1 MLYLPIN
8 RSWLFSLTAQRIYFV
23 SALLALALT
32 ATLMGVHMAMR
43 VAGTRTLTRDAASV
57 IRALLYPEVLGM
69 AILWA
74 AMWYFWFGFDR
85 SHYFKR
91 TIWFFLLFFVAP
103 FGPLLYYFVVY
114 RRCVSVQAQ
123 PPALNLP

>member
-57 IRALLYPEVLGM
+57 IRVLLYPEVLGM

-114 RRCVSVQAQ
+114 RRCVSVQT

>member
-1 MLYLPIN
+1 MLYLPIH

-23 SALLALALT
+23 SALLTSALT

-43 VAGTRTLTRDAASV
+43 AAGTTALTRDAASV
-57 IRALLYPEVLGM
+57 IRMLLYPEVVGT
-69 AILWA
+69 AVLWA

-85 SHYFKR
+85 SDYFR
-91 TIWFFLLFFVAP
+91 RAIWFFLLFFLAP

-114 RRCVSVQAQ
+114 RRRVSAQTQ
-123 PPALNLP
+123 PPALNLR

>member
-114 RRCVSVQAQ
+114 RRCVSVQT

>member
-114 RRCVSVQAQ
+114 RRCVSVQA
-123 PPALNLP
+123 